1 MLVKG
6 IEIAIERKAIKNTH
20 LAVYPPDARVHV
32 SAPQHLSDD
41 DIRSFVIS
49 KWDWL
54 EKSRHDILG
63 QARQEER
70 KFISGESH
78 YLFGTRYTLQVEE
91 TSSGTPGVIIA
102 GRRMKLV
109 VRTETTQKRRGE
121 ILLEH
126 YRRELADW
134 IAPEIDKLCKK
145 FGEATVDW
153 QVKRMHSRWGSTSR
167 QKRSIIF
174 NSELARVPFDCIEYI
189 IVHEL
194 THLKVDNHGRLFEK
208 FMDVRLPHWRMLRKK
223 LNDFIAMPE

>member
-1 MLVKG
+1 M
-6 IEIAIERKAIKNTH
+6 R
-20 LAVYPPDARVHV
+20 
-32 SAPQHLSDD
+32 
-41 DIRSFVIS
+41 
-49 KWDWL
+49 
-54 EKSRHDILG
+54 
-63 QARQEER
+63 
-70 KFISGESH
+70 
-78 YLFGTRYTLQVEE
+78 
-91 TSSGTPGVIIA
+91 
-102 GRRMKLV
+102 LV

-121 ILLEH
+121 VLLEH

-134 IAPEIDKLCKK
+134 IAPEMDKLCKK
-145 FGEATVDW
+145 FGEAPVDW

-208 FMDVRLPHWRMLRKK
+208 FMDVRLPHWRSLRKK